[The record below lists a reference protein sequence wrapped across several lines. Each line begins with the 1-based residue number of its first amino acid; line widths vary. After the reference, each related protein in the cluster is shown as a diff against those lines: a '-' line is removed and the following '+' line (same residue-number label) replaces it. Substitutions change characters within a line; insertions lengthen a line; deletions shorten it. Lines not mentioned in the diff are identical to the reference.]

1 MGSSV
6 GIAGWDAGLLCRGGL
21 GTQDGTRRLW
31 YPCLGAVEVRPGD
44 SQVSSDPVEGAR
56 GQVTVAVSGDGRS
69 SSVGWVH
76 PDFVGPVGL
85 ALECA
90 SQEFE
95 LPAEFPVGH
104 AATVRVPLGL
114 RRGVISGGSVSPSSL
129 RI

>member
-1 MGSSV
+1 MRPRPRPPDSG
-6 GIAGWDAGLLCRGGL
+6 
-21 GTQDGTRRLW
+21 
-31 YPCLGAVEVRPGD
+31 LGAVEIRPGD
-44 SQVSSDPVEGAR
+44 SQVSSDPVEGAS
-56 GQVTVAVSGDGRS
+56 GQVTVAVSGDGRAS
-69 SSVGWVH
+69 AVGWVH

-114 RRGVISGGSVSPSSL
+114 RRGVTDTFSL
-129 RI
+129 TDVNNAGCDAR